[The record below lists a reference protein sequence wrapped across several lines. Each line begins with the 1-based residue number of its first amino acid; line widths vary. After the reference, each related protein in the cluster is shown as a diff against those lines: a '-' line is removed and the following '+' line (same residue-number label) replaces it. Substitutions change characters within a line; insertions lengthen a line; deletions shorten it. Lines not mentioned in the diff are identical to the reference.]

1 MASSRSR
8 SASVKS
14 IAADHSMY
22 TVFSTDD
29 GTLTYAAYNPGD
41 SSITVSFSDGTSL
54 EVEAN
59 ALAVT
64 TDDEDDEND
73 DEDDDED
80 DDSGESSPSIDQF
93 DVADTS
99 RGPWTRFN
107 VEWAVSDPDSD
118 LDLVEI
124 EMIDD
129 SGTVV
134 DSTSTAVS
142 GDSAS
147 GEDSVRERN
156 GGGEYEIKLT
166 ATDEAGNSATETKT
180 VAAA

>member
-1 MASSRSR
+1 MYVDGSRYGESTNT
-8 SASVKS
+8 SE
-14 IAADHSMY
+14 
-22 TVFSTDD
+22 TVSGLDPDTDYEFTVTAESDD
-29 GTLTYAAYNPGD
+29 G
-41 SSITVSFSDGTSL
+41 IESDPSNTIS
-54 EVEAN
+54 
-59 ALAVT
+59 VT
-64 TDDEDDEND
+64 TDADDGD
-73 DEDDDED
+73 TG
-80 DDSGESSPSIDQF
+80 DSAPSIDQF
-93 DVADTS
+93 DVSDTS
-99 RGPWTRFN
+99 AGPWTRFN
-107 VEWAVSDPDSD
+107 VEWAVSDPDGD

-156 GGGEYEIKLT
+156 GGGEYELELT
-166 ATDEAGNSATETKT
+166 VTDEAGNSATETKT